1 VKIDFYRLL
10 LRLAAFYGWDIQIL
24 DVEAAFLYSEI
35 DYDIYVELPSGFGDS
50 SKYVCILLKLLYGL
64 KQAPRI

>member
-1 VKIDFYRLL
+1 VRADFYRLL

-24 DVEAAFLYSEI
+24 DMEAAFLYGEI
-35 DYDIYVELPSGFGDS
+35 DYNIYIELPSDFGDN
-50 SKYVCILLKLLYGL
+50 SKHIYILLKSLYGL